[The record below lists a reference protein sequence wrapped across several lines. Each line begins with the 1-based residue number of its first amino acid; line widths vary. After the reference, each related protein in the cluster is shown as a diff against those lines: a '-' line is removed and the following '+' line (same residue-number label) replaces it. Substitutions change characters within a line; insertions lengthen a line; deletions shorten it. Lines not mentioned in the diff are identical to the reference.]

1 MTKKKSSESVPKK
14 QNWCSSYPRGN
25 IKVGIFLK
33 TEDCE
38 WVILYLGKYGI

>member
-1 MTKKKSSESVPKK
+1 M
-14 QNWCSSYPRGN
+14 
-25 IKVGIFLK
+25 KVGIFLK